1 MTSNCIVKDTEDNL
15 VNSSQKV
22 SKTCVMVYIKLAGR
36 VHTIKS
42 TSLVPLQG
50 KNLNFASMN

>member
-1 MTSNCIVKDTEDNL
+1 MISNCIVKGTEDNL
-15 VNSSQKV
+15 VKSSQKV
-22 SKTCVMVYIKLAGR
+22 SKTCIVVYIKLAGH

-42 TSLVPLQG
+42 TYLVPLQG